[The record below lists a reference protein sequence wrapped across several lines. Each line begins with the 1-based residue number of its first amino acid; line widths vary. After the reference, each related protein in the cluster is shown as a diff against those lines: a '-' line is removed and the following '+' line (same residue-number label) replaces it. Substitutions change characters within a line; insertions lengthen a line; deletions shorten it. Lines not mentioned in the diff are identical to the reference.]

1 LLDYLLSSDAERRLA
16 DGPSAQI
23 PLRKGV
29 PASPRVKTP
38 AEVRAMSV
46 DWAAA
51 AAKWD
56 VAAEFLKNEFA
67 AP

>member
-1 LLDYLLSSDAERRLA
+1 
-16 DGPSAQI
+16 
-23 PLRKGV
+23 V

-38 AEVRAMSV
+38 AEVRAMKV

-56 VAAEFLKNEFA
+56 AAAEFLKNEFA
-67 AP
+67 AAE